1 MLTWRRSYPVNRF
14 INWLNSH
21 AGFRAVIVTF
31 ILTMSVF
38 SIVPLANLAAGRGA
52 KDYQLWFDTARIIL
66 NGGDIYPAGHH
77 KFPFMYPPAAA
88 EMLAPL
94 SLLGLAGLIAVLVV
108 LNSLAWWACSIWSA
122 RLTTNERRRQ
132 HVLLYLLPNLVIV
145 LYVWASYLLG
155 QPTLLLLALLLAGF
169 LCLRTRQSWAA
180 GFLFALAA
188 AIKAFPFLAIIY
200 LIYRRYWVA
209 AISMLVSLVLLLPAP
224 VRGWSR
230 ARHDLAQ
237 WSEGMLFKYNEKGV
251 AQRPAR
257 SNTWKN
263 QSIFGVANRL
273 LRPVDVEAT
282 RPPDKPVFVNLANFS
297 FQSVNAII
305 AAAGLLLG
313 LSYIAAMPRAS
324 RRTAEMDAIEWAL
337 LLLLMLMF
345 TPLSFGYLYSFLLF
359 PLTII
364 VQTWLVR
371 PKPPVLGWA
380 LGALLLLALTIPFP
394 RAAQKYGNIFF
405 ATLLLFIGLL
415 LELRQLK
422 RAPAEA

>member
-1 MLTWRRSYPVNRF
+1 MNRT
-14 INWLNSH
+14 INWLNSRT
-21 AGFRAVIVTF
+21 GFRAVIVLF
-31 ILTMSVF
+31 ILTMCVF
-38 SIVPLANLAAGRGA
+38 SIAPLANLAAGRGA
-52 KDYQLWFDTARIIL
+52 KDYELWFDTGRTVL
-66 NGGDIYPAGHH
+66 SGGNVYPAGHH

-88 EMLAPL
+88 ELLAPL
-94 SLLGLAGLIAVLVV
+94 SLLGRAGLITVLVG
-108 LNSLAWWACSIWSA
+108 LNSLAWWACIIWSV

-132 HVLLYLLPNLVIV
+132 HVLLYLLPNLAIV

-169 LCLRTRQSWAA
+169 LCLRAGQSWGA

-188 AIKAFPFLAIIY
+188 AIKAFPFLTIIY

-209 AISMLVSLVLLLPAP
+209 AIAMLVSLVMLLLVLPAP

-237 WSEGMLFKYNEKGV
+237 WSEGMLLKYDEKGV

-282 RPPDKPVFVNLANFS
+282 RPPDKPVYVNLANLS
-297 FQSVNAII
+297 FKMVNAIL

-313 LSYIAAMPRAS
+313 SSYVAAMPRAS
-324 RRTAEMDAIEWAL
+324 QRTAETNAIEWAL
-337 LLLLMLMF
+337 LLPLMLMF

-359 PLTII
+359 PLAIAVRI
-364 VQTWLVR
+364 WLVR
-371 PKPPVLGWA
+371 PKSPLVGWTLAA
-380 LGALLLLALTIPFP
+380 LVLLACTIPFP
-394 RAAQKYGNIFF
+394 RAAQKYGNTFF
-405 ATLLLFIGLL
+405 ATLLIFIGLV
-415 LELRQLK
+415 LELRQAQ
-422 RAPAEA
+422 RVRVAA

>member
-1 MLTWRRSYPVNRF
+1 MLNRI
-14 INWLNSH
+14 INWLNSP
-21 AGFRAVIVTF
+21 AGFRAVVLLF
-31 ILTMSVF
+31 GLTIAIF
-38 SIVPLANLAAGRGA
+38 SIVPLVNLAAGRGA
-52 KDYQLWFDTARIIL
+52 KDYELWFDTGRIVL
-66 NGGDIYPAGHH
+66 SGGDIYPGGHQ
-77 KFPFMYPPAAA
+77 KFPFMYPPTAA

-94 SLLGLAGLIAVLVV
+94 SLLGRAGLIAVLVV
-108 LNSLAWWACSIWSA
+108 LNSCAWWACSIWSV
-122 RLTTNERRRQ
+122 RLTTNERSRQ

-169 LCLRTRQSWAA
+169 LCLRARQSVGA

-200 LIYRRYWVA
+200 LIYRRYWVTVT
-209 AISMLVSLVLLLPAP
+209 SMLVSLVLLLLVFPASA
-224 VRGWSR
+224 RGWTR

-237 WSEGMLFKYNEKGV
+237 WSEGMLFKYNEKGI

-257 SNTWKN
+257 GNTWKN

-282 RPPDKPVFVNLANFS
+282 RPPDKPVYVNFTNLS
-297 FQSVNAII
+297 FKTVNAII

-313 LSYIAAMPRAS
+313 LSYIAVLPKASQRRAE
-324 RRTAEMDAIEWAL
+324 TDAIEWAL

-359 PLTII
+359 PLAIV

-371 PKPPVLGWA
+371 PKSPLSRWA
-380 LGALLLLALTIPFP
+380 LGALALLALTIPFP
-394 RAAQKYGNIFF
+394 RAAQKYGNTFF
-405 ATLLLFIGLL
+405 ATLLLFIGLV
-415 LELRQLK
+415 LELRRLK
-422 RAPAEA
+422 RARVAA